1 MAFVDEAKF
10 FVKAGDGGN
19 GCVSFRRE
27 KYVPKGGPSGGD
39 GGRGGSVILEAS
51 NRLQSLI
58 DFRYRSHFK
67 ADRGGNGQSKD
78 MHGRNGNDCHML
90 VPVGSIIKDSE
101 TKEVLAELL
110 ANGDTYLAAKGG
122 GGGLGNAH
130 FSSGSNRTPRFAT
143 KGREGEEHW
152 LRIELK
158 LMADVGL
165 VGLPNAGKST
175 LLSRLSAA
183 NPKVASYPFT
193 TLEPQLGVLQFKY
206 QDPCIIADIPG
217 LIEGAHDGAG
227 LGHTFLRHIER
238 TRILLH
244 VIDVSADDVQTD
256 FQVIEN
262 ELRSY
267 REDLLDRT
275 QILVLNKK
283 DIAEPEKVQDT
294 FAWFTTKGFQV
305 ALISGL
311 TGEGIQEL
319 KDCIEEKL
327 EELRKLDQQEQERK
341 DQENTPPQ
349 IENDQEDVPPQVDGE

>member
-1 MAFVDEAKF
+1 MAFVDEANF

-39 GGRGGSVILEAS
+39 GGKGGSVILEAS

-67 ADRGGNGQSKD
+67 AERGGNGQSKD
-78 MHGRNGNDCHML
+78 MHGRNGSDCHMQ

-101 TKEVLAELL
+101 TREVLCELL
-110 ANGDTYLAAKGG
+110 ADGDTYLAAQGG
-122 GGGLGNAH
+122 SGGLGNAH
-130 FSSGSNRTPRFAT
+130 FSSSSNRTPRYAS
-143 KGREGEEHW
+143 KGKEGEELW

-158 LMADVGL
+158 LIADVGL

-217 LIEGAHDGAG
+217 LIEGAHEGLG

-244 VIDVSADDVQTD
+244 VLDVSSESVQAD

-262 ELRSY
+262 ERRSY

-275 QILVLNKK
+275 MILVLNKT
-283 DIAEPEKVQDT
+283 DIADPE
-294 FAWFTTKGFQV
+294 QV
-305 ALISGL
+305 TEAVASLTGMGLQVVCISGL
-311 TGEGIQEL
+311 TGAGITEL
-319 KDCIEEKL
+319 KNVLEEKL
-327 EELRKLDQQEQERK
+327 EALRQAEKE
-341 DQENTPPQ
+341 DQEPEEIDEKSILGEP
-349 IENDQEDVPPQVDGE
+349 EDD